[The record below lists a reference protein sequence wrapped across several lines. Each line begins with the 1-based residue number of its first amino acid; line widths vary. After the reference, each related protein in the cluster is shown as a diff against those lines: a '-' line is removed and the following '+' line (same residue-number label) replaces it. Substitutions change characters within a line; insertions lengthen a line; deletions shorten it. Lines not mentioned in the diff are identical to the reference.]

1 VQTREAHASQRL
13 VEEDAP
19 FWAASNIH
27 ATSEIDTAI
36 ACQLE
41 EIGG

>member
-1 VQTREAHASQRL
+1 MGAHLRNWL
-13 VEEDAP
+13 KKVPP
-19 FWAASNIH
+19 FWAASDIH